1 LYTPGLCL
9 TVKVGV
15 RHAES
20 MLGLGFKRKGGQ
32 KRHHSIPSP
41 PTLVELRE
49 GEHGVI
55 DSIELPAGASRRLME
70 LGFLP
75 GSRVTAAS
83 SAPSGDPRVF
93 RVDGMEV
100 ALRLETAACLK
111 LRPAAATGD

>member
-1 LYTPGLCL
+1 
-9 TVKVGV
+9 
-15 RHAES
+15 
-20 MLGLGFKRKGGQ
+20 MLGLGFKKKGGF
-32 KRHHSIPSP
+32 KRPHKRFPSP

-55 DSIELPAGASRRLME
+55 ESIELPAGASRRLME

-93 RVDGMEV
+93 RVDGTEV

-111 LRPAAATGD
+111 LRPAVATGD